1 MEELKRDTYKPE
13 RYGGISLHN
22 EPPDDL
28 FMTTNVRL
36 YPDMYYVYKKFADW
50 LGLPAK
56 NIMLGNGAENVI
68 KNVLLALKPKSISWS
83 VPTWGFIDVY
93 CAQLNCQPIKH
104 NFKYEDS
111 LNICTEEDFTEDI
124 DVYYN
129 TLWFNSILKHE
140 QSWRNLHNSRVSIID
155 LTYCELDEICK
166 IARYFNEYRL
176 DQPANIKP
184 NIIYVGSFDKMFGA
198 GLRLGFAF
206 FSNAHV
212 DSMALQ
218 RENYI
223 NQLAADFI
231 LKHEFEEP
239 EKKYYNLL
247 KQAYA
252 ECKIDRRSMLC
263 KSFITVPFKAD
274 YTQLQHREI
283 QLNGQWWSKFGIPH
297 DEEEWFQL
305 QMTLGIT
312 K

>member
-1 MEELKRDTYKPE
+1 MDFKRDTYKPE

-28 FMTTNVRL
+28 VMTTNCRL
-36 YPDMYYVYKKFADW
+36 YPDMYYVYKSFAEW
-50 LGLPAK
+50 LGLPVK

-83 VPTWGFIDVY
+83 IPTWGFIDVY
-93 CAQLNCQPIKH
+93 CAQLGCQPIKH
-104 NFKYEDS
+104 KFKRSGMAFE
-111 LNICTEEDFTEDI
+111 EEDFTEEI

-129 TLWFNSILKHE
+129 TIDFNSVLQHFP
-140 QSWRNLHNSRVSIID
+140 NAHNIFTARASIID
-155 LTYCELDEICK
+155 LTYCSLNK
-166 IARYFNEYRL
+166 IQDMAK
-176 DQPANIKP
+176 DIKTCIDAEAQK
-184 NIIYVGSFDKMFGA
+184 NIIYVGSFDKLFGA

-206 FSNAHV
+206 YTDQYAN
-212 DSMALQ
+212 SMAIQ

-231 LKHEFEEP
+231 LKHEFKEP
-239 EKKYYNLL
+239 EKKYWKLL
-247 KQAYA
+247 KKAVDDGKLSPYT
-252 ECKIDRRSMLC
+252 MLC
-263 KSFITVPFKAD
+263 KSFITVPWKAD

-283 QLNGQWWSKFGIPH
+283 EIDGHQYSKFGIPH